1 MHEANFTQQ
10 IVQSIIS
17 ELNKYPDYKPKRVK
31 VKVGEML
38 HLDNENVRFHY
49 DLLTQGTK
57 LEGVNLDLEEIKTI
71 ISCKNCHYTGVI
83 DNHHLLLC
91 PSCGSSD
98 VKMLSGD
105 EIAIE
110 SIDLEN

>member
-10 IVQSIIS
+10 IVRSIIS
-17 ELNKYPDYKPKRVK
+17 ELNKYPDYRPKRVK

-38 HLDNENVRFHY
+38 HPDNEDVKMVY

-57 LEGVNLDLEEIKTI
+57 LEGVDLDLEETKTI
-71 ISCKNCHYTGVI
+71 VTCKKCHHTGVLV
-83 DNHHLLLC
+83 NHHLLVC
-91 PSCGSSD
+91 PLCGSSD
-98 VKMLSGD
+98 VKMVSGD

>member
-1 MHEANFTQQ
+1 MHESNFTQQ
-10 IVQSIIS
+10 IVRSIIS

-38 HLDNENVRFHY
+38 HPDDEDVRMHY

-57 LEGVNLDLEEIKTI
+57 LEGVDLDLEETKTI
-71 ISCKNCHYTGVI
+71 VSCKNCHHTGIVV
-83 DNHHLLLC
+83 NHHLLLC
-91 PSCGSSD
+91 PSCASTN
-98 VKMLSGD
+98 VKMISGD
-105 EIAIE
+105 EIAVE